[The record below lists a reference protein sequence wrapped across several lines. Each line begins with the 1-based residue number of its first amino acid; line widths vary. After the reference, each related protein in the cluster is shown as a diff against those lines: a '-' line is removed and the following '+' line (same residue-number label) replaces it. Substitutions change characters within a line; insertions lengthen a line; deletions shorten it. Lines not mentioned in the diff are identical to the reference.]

1 MGNIPITARG
11 YASGFTVVSAHLQ
24 GNSVNL
30 DWVELLGKEN
40 HTVVVLMGL
49 SRVNE
54 IVEEAYRLG
63 ISQKKLCAIISN
75 ASRPNQKI
83 VTTKIDTLVADAKDI
98 ERPAI
103 LVFGDVVK
111 YRKLLGEKDA

>member
-1 MGNIPITARG
+1 
-11 YASGFTVVSAHLQ
+11 VSAHLK

-49 SRVNE
+49 SRAKE
-54 IVEEAYRLG
+54 IVEESLRLN
-63 ISQKKLCAIISN
+63 ISQDKLCAIVSN
-75 ASRPNQKI
+75 ASRPNQKV
-83 VTTKIDTLVADAKDI
+83 VTTTLKNLITDSQDV

-111 YRKLLGEKDA
+111 FNSIFNKEII